1 MIFIF
6 YYLFFRIIGYG
17 LGFVLILLG
26 IIFFCCVFSC
36 KLHTLK
42 EEPALVS
49 KPGILA
55 FSSFKLFALL
65 GIIMFLSLECFSS
78 DITTLNHVRLL
89 LIMTLIY
96 IVSPKYVLIN
106 QNQNLKF
113 YFNFY
118 HHQPPPI
125 LPWQLPRNFST
136 SSVNLVVLS
145 YENE

>member
-1 MIFIF
+1 MFP
-6 YYLFFRIIGYG
+6 
-17 LGFVLILLG
+17 
-26 IIFFCCVFSC
+26 C

-55 FSSFKLFALL
+55 FSSFKLFATLAM
-65 GIIMFLSLECFSS
+65 IMFLSFERFSS
-78 DITTLNHVRLL
+78 NFITLNYVRLL
-89 LIMTLIY
+89 LVMTLIY
-96 IVSPKYVLIN
+96 IVMPKYVLIN
-106 QNQNLKF
+106 QNPNLKF

-125 LPWQLPRNFST
+125 LPWQLPKNFST
-136 SSVNLVVLS
+136 NSVNLVVLS